1 MRMYV
6 LDRRGFSKLFYRI
19 SLVLILFICIYIG
32 SKETISVFSLPIRN
46 MVIVIDPGHGGID
59 PGALGKSGTVEDE
72 INLSIALKL
81 RRLIEQ
87 AGGLALMIREDDS
100 GLYTEGKSKIRSK
113 KNEDLKNRHELIN
126 ESGADI
132 FVSIH
137 LNSFPQSQYY
147 GAQTFY
153 QIGDN
158 KGKKLAEIIQS
169 EFVTIIDRGNKRV
182 TKGTD
187 SVYILRDNKI
197 PGALVEC
204 GFLSNYEEEQL
215 LKDDHYQ
222 EKVAWCIFTGIVK
235 YFAHER
241 EAAQTIS
248 Q

>member
-1 MRMYV
+1 MKIFIMN
-6 LDRRGFSKLFYRI
+6 RRSFSRLFYRL
-19 SLVLILFICIYIG
+19 SMVLILFLSLYVG
-32 SKETISVFSLPIRN
+32 SKETISVFSLPIKN
-46 MVIVIDPGHGGID
+46 TVIMIDPGHGGID

-87 AGGLALMIREDDS
+87 AGGLALMIREDDT
-100 GLYTEGKSKIRSK
+100 GLYTEGKSRIRSK
-113 KNEDLKNRHELIN
+113 KNEDLKNRHQLIN
-126 ESGADI
+126 ESDANI

-153 QIGDN
+153 QIGD
-158 KGKKLAEIIQS
+158 KRGKLLAEIIQN
-169 EFVTIIDRGNKRV
+169 EFVTVIDRGNRR
-182 TKGTD
+182 TAKGTD
-187 SVYILRDNKI
+187 GVYILRDNKI

-204 GFLSNYEEEQL
+204 GFLSNYDEENL

-235 YFAHER
+235 YFAQENKV
-241 EAAQTIS
+241 E
-248 Q
+248 

>member
-1 MRMYV
+1 M
-6 LDRRGFSKLFYRI
+6 
-19 SLVLILFICIYIG
+19 ILFLSIYVG
-32 SKETISVFSLPIRN
+32 SKETISVFSLPIKN
-46 MVIVIDPGHGGID
+46 TVIIIDPGHGGID
-59 PGALGKSGTVEDE
+59 PGALGQNDTVEDE
-72 INLSIALKL
+72 INLAIALKL

-87 AGGLALMIREDDS
+87 AGGLALMIREDDT
-100 GLYTEGKSKIRSK
+100 GLYTEGKSRIRSK

-126 ESGADI
+126 ESEADI
-132 FVSIH
+132 LISVH

-153 QIGDN
+153 QIGDK
-158 KGKKLAEIIQS
+158 KGKRLAEIIQN
-169 EFVTIIDRGNKRV
+169 EFIAIIDKGNNRV
-182 TKGTD
+182 SKGTD

-235 YFAHER
+235 YFAQEK
-241 EAAQTIS
+241 AAEQTIS

>member
-1 MRMYV
+1 M
-6 LDRRGFSKLFYRI
+6 FYRL
-19 SLVLILFICIYIG
+19 SMVLILFLSLYVG
-32 SKETISVFSLPIRN
+32 SKETISVFSLPIKN
-46 MVIVIDPGHGGID
+46 TVIMIDPGHGGID

-87 AGGLALMIREDDS
+87 AGGLALMIREDDT
-100 GLYTEGKSKIRSK
+100 GLYTEGKSRIRSK
-113 KNEDLKNRHELIN
+113 KNEDLKNRHQLIN
-126 ESGADI
+126 ESDANI

-153 QIGDN
+153 QIGD
-158 KGKKLAEIIQS
+158 KRGKLLAEIIQN
-169 EFVTIIDRGNKRV
+169 EFVTVIDRGNRR
-182 TKGTD
+182 TAKGTD
-187 SVYILRDNKI
+187 GVYILRDNKI

-204 GFLSNYEEEQL
+204 GFLSNYDEENL

-235 YFAHER
+235 YFAQENKV
-241 EAAQTIS
+241 E
-248 Q
+248 